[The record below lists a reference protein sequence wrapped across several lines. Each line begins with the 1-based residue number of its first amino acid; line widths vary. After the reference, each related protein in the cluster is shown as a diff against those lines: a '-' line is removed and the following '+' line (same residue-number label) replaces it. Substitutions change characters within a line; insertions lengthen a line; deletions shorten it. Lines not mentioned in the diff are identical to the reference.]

1 MFATSLFT
9 RDSILLAVCVEVP
22 INPPPPPPPPC
33 SADQEESFRMMENLL
48 VCIRHCSELR
58 RTKDPSALS
67 VSYLHL
73 YQYHILTIAL
83 RYFQEDLQGGVA
95 RGVANGHGD
104 HRSSTTGRR
113 YVPTLSSTDQIPG
126 I

>member
-1 MFATSLFT
+1 MCGRWKYQLTLPLPLP
-9 RDSILLAVCVEVP
+9 R
-22 INPPPPPPPPC
+22 

-104 HRSSTTGRR
+104 RSSTTGRR
-113 YVPTLSSTDQIPG
+113 YVPTLSSADQIPG
-126 I
+126 IQSMCSTSYP